1 MIMMGFK
8 KYKNTESGVTAY
20 EIEKDCLRVV
30 FSNMV
35 YVYSYNNPGK
45 QHVEKMKELAKQGN
59 GLSTYISQ
67 NIKEQ
72 YEDKYPLNSKNHDRE
87 NKKHT

>member
-1 MIMMGFK
+1 MVMMMSFR

-20 EIEKDCLRVV
+20 EIEKDRIKVI
-30 FSNMV
+30 FGDMI
-35 YVYSYNNPGK
+35 YVYSIKIPGK
-45 QHVEKMKELAKQGN
+45 KHIEKMKELAREGS

-72 YEDKYPLNSKNHDRE
+72 YEEKYPLNE
-87 NKKHT
+87 

>member
-1 MIMMGFK
+1 MMMGFS

-20 EIEKDCLRVV
+20 EIEKDRIKVIFGDV
-30 FSNMV
+30 T
-35 YVYSYNNPGK
+35 YVYSHKIPGRK
-45 QHVEKMKELAKQGN
+45 HVEKMKELARAGS

-72 YEDKYPLNSKNHDRE
+72 YEEKYP
-87 NKKHT
+87 